1 MALSS
6 GKSAMPLPAIVKH
19 DSHGVATTIAALGN
33 LDHPVGRAYL
43 LGEVL
48 VAGNRS
54 NERRRGDLL

>member
-1 MALSS
+1 
-6 GKSAMPLPAIVKH
+6 MPLPAIVKH
-19 DSHGVATTIAALGN
+19 DSHGVATTIAPLGK

-48 VAGNRS
+48 VAGNRR